1 MNRTLEK
8 SDISSAFFSSWF
20 LFGIPYWKRKWQP
33 TPVPLPGK
41 SHGRRSPVGYSP
53 WGRKE
58 LDMTERLHFTSL
70 PSTYL
75 LSSYLGDVKH
85 LIFIVVNRIGILGVL
100 LSSDPSI
107 PSKLGPKLN
116 VIKTQFNWK
125 LTEAYNSPL
134 KALLHA
140 FIWGRGRSM
149 WGCEL
154 WCCLSVGPCVFLSAS
169 CTFHSYSHKPQWLR
183 RGLT

>member
-1 MNRTLEK
+1 
-8 SDISSAFFSSWF
+8 
-20 LFGIPYWKRKWQP
+20 
-33 TPVPLPGK
+33 
-41 SHGRRSPVGYSP
+41 
-53 WGRKE
+53 
-58 LDMTERLHFTSL
+58 MTERLHFTSL

-107 PSKLGPKLN
+107 PSKLGPKLS

-134 KALLHA
+134 EALLHA
-140 FIWGRGRSM
+140 FIWGGGRSM

-154 WCCLSVGPCVFLSAS
+154 WCRLSVGPCVFLAAS
-169 CTFHSYSHKPQWLR
+169 CSFPSYSHKAQWLR
-183 RGLT
+183 RGLTQCSLALIKTPLQCFRKYPIITHFMLLPSAEGLLWLPQVSSQISPP